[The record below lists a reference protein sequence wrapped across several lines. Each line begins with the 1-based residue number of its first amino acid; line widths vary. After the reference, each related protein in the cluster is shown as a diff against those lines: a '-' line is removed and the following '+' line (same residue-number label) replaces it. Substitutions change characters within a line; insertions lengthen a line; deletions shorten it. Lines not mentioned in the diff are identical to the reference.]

1 MAARV
6 KNALI
11 CVDPEVWEQFKRL
24 QKDRESS
31 ASRRLRMFMAREVRK
46 AKRNGELA
54 R

>member
-11 CVDPEVWEQFKRL
+11 CVDPEVWELFKKL

-31 ASRRLRMFMAREVRK
+31 ASKRLRLFMAREVRK
-46 AKRNGELA
+46 AKRNGELVK
-54 R
+54 